1 MHKGSGGNPGPGSYN
16 TSSAFGGPK
25 AFISGRFAQRST
37 DQMPGPG
44 QYNPDTK
51 LRQSRTTFQYS
62 MGGRPNTSARS
73 GAPGPGAYNLEKSQS
88 KKGIKFGKEPR
99 SGLNHSSSQYV
110 PGPGSYGSIERDFTR
125 SNAPK
130 YTYN

>member
-1 MHKGSGGNPGPGSYN
+1 
-16 TSSAFGGPK
+16 
-25 AFISGRFAQRST
+25 
-37 DQMPGPG
+37 
-44 QYNPDTK
+44 
-51 LRQSRTTFQYS
+51 

-88 KKGIKFGKEPR
+88 KRGIKFGKEPR
-99 SGLNHSSSQYV
+99 SGLNHSSSQYA
-110 PGPGSYGSIERDFTR
+110 PGPGSYGSIDRDFTR